1 MWEYS
6 FSFED
11 LEIFLLIVVRMA
23 SFVVTAPF
31 FSIRNVPRRFKAGL
45 SIFLAL
51 IVYAV
56 MPVHSPLSYNTVYG
70 YAALVLKEAMTGL
83 IIGWGANL
91 IESVMS
97 FAGRLADMEIGL
109 SMVQLLDPSTNNPVG
124 FTGIMYQYV
133 VSLMMVIT
141 GMHHYFIRA
150 MIETYNLI
158 PIGGARF
165 DSEKINL
172 AIIQFLRDYMS
183 IAFRLCL
190 PVVVAIMLTN
200 VVLGILA
207 KSAPQINMFSVGV
220 QIKIFAGFAI
230 LFITVYVL
238 PNITDFIFREMKAM
252 MTVMVES
259 MARSPV

>member
-31 FSIRNVPRRFKAGL
+31 FSINNVPRRFKAGF
-45 SIFLAL
+45 SIFMAL

-91 IESVMS
+91 IESAVH

-109 SMVQLLDPSTNNPVG
+109 SMVQLMDPATRQATG
-124 FTGIMYQYV
+124 FTGMMYQYV
-133 VSLMMVIT
+133 VSLMMIIT
-141 GMHHYFIRA
+141 GMHHYFIKA
-150 MIETYNLI
+150 MVETYRLI
-158 PIGGARF
+158 PLGGARF

-190 PVVVAIMLTN
+190 PVIVAIMLVN
-200 VVLGILA
+200 VILGILA
-207 KSAPQINMFSVGV
+207 KSAPQINMFSVGI

-230 LFITVYVL
+230 LLITVYTL
-238 PNITDFIFREMKAM
+238 PNMTEFIFREMKAM

-259 MARSPV
+259 MAQS